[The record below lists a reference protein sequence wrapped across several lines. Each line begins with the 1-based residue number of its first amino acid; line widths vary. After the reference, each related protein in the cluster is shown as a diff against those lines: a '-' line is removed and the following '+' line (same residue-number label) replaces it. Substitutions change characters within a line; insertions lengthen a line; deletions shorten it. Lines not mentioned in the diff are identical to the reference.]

1 MQTMRKLVLGALSIL
16 AVAVVTSCGFWA
28 TGIGGI
34 AKGTTTAIKTSI
46 KIGANLDT
54 LRATANANGFELT
67 VG

>member
-1 MQTMRKLVLGALSIL
+1 MRKLVLGTVSIL

-34 AKGTTTAIKTSI
+34 AKGTTTAIKTSL
-46 KIGANLDT
+46 KHGATLDQ
-54 LRATANANGFELT
+54 LKETARANGFELS